1 LKDSYYKLKLLNLLK
16 IFKCLDYRLYMDY
29 YHILGISKEASNK
42 EIKTAYRKLAFKY
55 HPDKNKDTE
64 EKFKQI
70 VNAYTILSN
79 KTKRQSYDMGNLDGI
94 FANINFDEI
103 YKSFAEMFSDFSV
116 NLPSALET
124 GNNIEYNINV
134 SLEDVYN
141 KVEKELT
148 VTRKKNLNGIYQN
161 DKIIINIPL
170 YKRDITFLKKGH
182 EIKNTESIP
191 GDIIIHLFDKLD
203 PNFKRLNEN
212 DLLYTMNISL
222 IELYTDKIYEITL
235 LSGEILKLKIK
246 SETILESR
254 FIEIENKGLLDTEY
268 GEKRGKLIIYF
279 NLILKSLDYKQRHT
293 LTTIF
298 GDDTGNKISYN
309 TALNVIPILD
319 IFNDI

>member
-1 LKDSYYKLKLLNLLK
+1 MKDSYYKLR
-16 IFKCLDYRLYMDY
+16 IFKCLDFRLYMDY
-29 YHILGISKEASNK
+29 YQTLGISKDASTK

-55 HPDKNKDTE
+55 HPDKNKEDHSE
-64 EKFKQI
+64 DKFKQI
-70 VNAYTILSN
+70 VNAYSILSN
-79 KTKRQSYDMGNLDGI
+79 DDKRKNYDMGNLDGI
-94 FANINFDEI
+94 FSNINFEEI
-103 YKSFAEMFSDFSV
+103 YKSFADMFADFSMSSPQP
-116 NLPSALET
+116 LQK

-161 DKIIINIPL
+161 DKTIINIPL

-182 EIKNTESIP
+182 EINNTESIP

-203 PNFKRLNEN
+203 PNFKRINDN

-246 SETILESR
+246 SESILESR
-254 FIEIENKGLLDTEY
+254 FIEIENKGLPDMEY
-268 GEKRGKLIIYF
+268 GESRGKLLVYF
-279 NLILKSLDYKQRHT
+279 NLILKSLDYKQRHI

-298 GDDTGNKISYN
+298 GDDKGNKINYN
-309 TALNVIPILD
+309 TPFNVIPILD
-319 IFNDI
+319 IFNEAL